1 MLSIRSNLSG
11 NTLNIALEGNIDIKT
26 SSDLETEINS
36 KIDQVT
42 EINFDFAKLEFLTS
56 AGLRV
61 LLAAQQEMED
71 KGGTM
76 TLKNVND
83 EIMDVFNLTGFVDVL
98 TIV

>member
-1 MLSIRSNLSG
+1 M
-11 NTLNIALEGNIDIKT
+11 K
-26 SSDLETEINS
+26 EINL
-36 KIDQVT
+36 
-42 EINFDFAKLEFLTS
+42 DFSKLEFLTS

-61 LLAAQQEMED
+61 LLAAKQEMED

-83 EIMDVFNLTGFVDVL
+83 EIMDVFNLIGFVDVL

>member
-11 NTLNIALEGNIDIKT
+11 NTLNIALEGNMDIKT
-26 SSDLETEINS
+26 SSDLEAEINS

>member
-26 SSDLETEINS
+26 SSDLEAEINS

>member
-61 LLAAQQEMED
+61 LLAAQQEIDD